1 MFLCIAAL
9 YPVLLSSV
17 PWLQGFQVAEV
28 FDLFPCVL
36 PTLNLYS
43 KSFRFFSLA
52 NCSFS
57 HHILRLGLDFST
69 LKKSSKW
76 VIVLQN
82 KELFLGV
89 LKTRDSV
96 VIRPLVQFLRV
107 VLRAEDVDWHFK
119 RQEWAEESL
128 RIETIVTEKSMCT
141 GRETPCAVR
150 TVGQKT
156 NSRLKLKCAI
166 GLFFHA
172 FL

>member
-1 MFLCIAAL
+1 MSNSSAKQRAL
-9 YPVLLSSV
+9 
-17 PWLQGFQVAEV
+17 
-28 FDLFPCVL
+28 
-36 PTLNLYS
+36 
-43 KSFRFFSLA
+43 
-52 NCSFS
+52 
-57 HHILRLGLDFST
+57 LGGT
-69 LKKSSKW
+69 K
-76 VIVLQN
+76 N
-82 KELFLGV
+82 KREIC
-89 LKTRDSV
+89 V
-96 VIRPLVQFLRV
+96 VIRPFVQFLRV